1 MQNPGACKSMI
12 ETWTKLQVSDLVEE
26 TQIRQFQKQK
36 VELTVLDLFRV
47 LSRQQNKF
55 VFSTVATEGMLDAE
69 MINKML
75 NTNKRAQSK
84 SLSELS
90 RFDLI
95 QRKSGKYYITSLGK
109 IIYDLQIRAE
119 NMLTLR
125 HNLKVVDSIKDFA
138 DNRRNEVINCI
149 IKDEYAK
156 HLLMQSDRRVS
167 YSKQNKLTEKEE
179 HPPLHGNIMILE
191 DESDLLFTYEEI
203 LREEGYDV
211 YGFIDPFKALETLL
225 DFYNFKGKKIDLLI
239 ADISMPRL
247 NGLQAYKTFKAVDE
261 TIKTLFV
268 SALADA
274 HELLRVYPGDDSVQL
289 LKKPIGKD
297 HLIREVRSLLSL

>member
-1 MQNPGACKSMI
+1 MLKDM
-12 ETWTKLQVSDLVEE
+12 VEQ
-26 TQIRQFQKQK
+26 TQTRQFQKQMAQ
-36 VELTVLDLFRV
+36 LTVLDLFKI
-47 LSRQQNKF
+47 LSKQQNMF
-55 VFSTVATEGMLDAE
+55 VFSSVATEGMFHAE
-69 MINKML
+69 TINKTL
-75 NTNKRAQSK
+75 NSNKKAQNK

-90 RFDLI
+90 RIDLI
-95 QRKSGKYYITSLGK
+95 RRKSGKYSLTSLGK

-119 NMLTLR
+119 SMLTQR
-125 HNLKVVDSIKDFA
+125 HNLKVVDSIEDFA

-149 IKDEYAK
+149 IKDEHAK

-167 YSKQNKLTEKEE
+167 YSKQNNLTEKEE

-211 YGFIDPFKALETLL
+211 YGFIDPFRALETLL
-225 DFYNFKGKKIDLLI
+225 DFYNFKRKKIDLLI

-261 TIKTLFV
+261 SIKTLFV

-289 LKKPIGKD
+289 LKKPICKD